1 MIRSLFKAVFF
12 DFGGTLF
19 SYRELSDAKNS
30 PVRDSLA
37 RLDVRAEP
45 GEVGKAY
52 WKATKEAFEAHAS
65 LPFYLHR
72 DLFRDTFARFAR
84 ELGVEPDAAYL
95 DESVERQRVFMLK
108 TFRLRED
115 CLETLRTLR
124 EAGVSLS
131 IVSNIDD
138 DYLDEMVPVSGL
150 DEILHHWSSSEE
162 AASCKPDAGFFH
174 FAMEKAGVAADQV
187 LFVGDSPEHDIAG
200 ARAVGMTTVLI
211 RDDENPIASGNT
223 EPHYRIEQ
231 LGELL
236 AICGVAPGDPQAKS
250 L

>member
-1 MIRSLFKAVFF
+1 MTTPRFQAVFF

-19 SYRELSDAKNS
+19 SYRDLSEAPTS
-30 PVRDSLA
+30 PVRESLA
-37 RLDVRAEP
+37 QLGIRVEP
-45 GEVGKAY
+45 GEAGRAY
-52 WKATKEAFEAHAS
+52 WKATREAFQAYAK

-84 ELGVEPDAAYL
+84 ELGVEPSEAYL
-95 DESVERQRVFMLK
+95 DESVERQRVFMLR

-115 CLETLRTLR
+115 CLATLETLKK
-124 EAGVSLS
+124 AGISLS

-138 DYLDEMVPVSGL
+138 DYLDEMVPHAGL
-150 DEILHHWSSSEE
+150 DRVLHHWSSSEE

-174 FAMEKAGVAADQV
+174 YAMEKAGVSAEQV

-211 RDDENPIASGNT
+211 RDEENPIASGNT
-223 EPHYRIEQ
+223 LPHFHIEE
-231 LGELL
+231 LGELVG
-236 AICGVAPGDPQAKS
+236 ICGIDT
-250 L
+250 